1 MKKTFE
7 FKVEEDKYI
16 LINTNP
22 NEKRAPFEISKHE
35 MKFDTSK
42 FYQYIF
48 EDIDNLCEIKI
59 VDMAH
64 ENDKDAKRVCKIVSE
79 IVDAVIK
86 KMNEQCFV
94 EE

>member
-7 FKVEEDKYI
+7 FKVEESKYI

-22 NEKRAPFEISKHE
+22 NENREPFEINKQE

-42 FYQYIF
+42 FYQYVF
-48 EDIDNLCEIKI
+48 EDINDSCEIKI

-86 KMNEQCFV
+86 KMNAQCFM